1 MRESPRSPR
10 GLLAGIAA
18 LLLLATSA
26 APAAAQGTGVT
37 VTNVPPQFSA
47 IKIYARDG
55 LNYIDVVVSDY
66 NSWEDI
72 FQVRVLVLDK
82 TLAPLADI
90 LFQQYPTNTTPVAQ
104 PAFIQPVGDYLVQDL
119 SSASHSNQ
127 TATIPQRTD
136 LHVTLVLSPV
146 KADWVNVT
154 AVDLGGLRAYAQV
167 QYQTGFI
174 GGLPPIAGW
183 VLMMVAA
190 VFAVFVVGRRI
201 RREYRGV

>member
-1 MRESPRSPR
+1 MRESPRSPW
-10 GLLAGIAA
+10 GLLAAIAA